1 MIIAIDEEAGDV
13 TRLESTTGATR
24 PGNFALGT
32 VDDPDPT
39 GSVARDLDR
48 QPHAAGVSLD

>member
-39 GSVARDLDR
+39 GSVARDL
-48 QPHAAGVSLD
+48 AASCTPPA